1 MITFD
6 NVQLRAFRY
15 DEVETLRAIE
25 RVARSRYAQLDGF
38 AAVVQAPPIAVERFL
53 SGETVVAE
61 ATGKACGYV
70 LMQPLDGMMYIANI
84 MVEPAASG
92 RGVGA
97 GLLAAVHSRA
107 MELNLSGIALTTFK
121 SPRWNGP
128 WFRKAGFM
136 PMPDD
141 RIGDELAA
149 ILSRHATFL
158 DMSKRETLWKKLDD
172 KYPGGLAQFLPS
184 ALSQG

>member
-1 MITFD
+1 VITFD
-6 NVQLRAFRY
+6 NVYLRAFRP

-25 RVARSRYAQLDGF
+25 RSARSRYAELDGF
-38 AAVVQAPPIAVERFL
+38 AAVVQASPIAPERFL

-61 ATGKACGYV
+61 INGKACGYV

-97 GLLAAVHSRA
+97 RLLASVQSRA
-107 MELNLSGIALTTFK
+107 TELNLSAIALTTFK

-128 WFRKAGFM
+128 WFRKAGFTRM
-136 PMPDD
+136 PED
-141 RIGDELAA
+141 RIGDGLAA
-149 ILSRHATFL
+149 ILLRHATFL
-158 DMSKRETLWKKLDD
+158 DMSTRETLWKKLGG
-172 KYPGGLAQFLPS
+172 KHPGGLAQSLPS

>member
-1 MITFD
+1 MTTAD
-6 NVQLRAFRY
+6 NVYLRAFHC
-15 DEVETLRAIE
+15 DEVETLRSIE
-25 RVARSRYAQLDGF
+25 RSARSRYAQLDSF
-38 AAVVQAPPIAVERFL
+38 AAVVQASPIAPERFL

-61 ATGKACGYV
+61 IDGKACGYV

-128 WFRKAGFM
+128 WFRKAGFI

-141 RIGDELAA
+141 RIGDGLAA
-149 ILSRHATFL
+149 ILLRHATFL
-158 DMSKRETLWKKLDD
+158 DMSNRETLWKKLGD
-172 KYPGGLAQFLPS
+172 KHPGGSVHSLPS